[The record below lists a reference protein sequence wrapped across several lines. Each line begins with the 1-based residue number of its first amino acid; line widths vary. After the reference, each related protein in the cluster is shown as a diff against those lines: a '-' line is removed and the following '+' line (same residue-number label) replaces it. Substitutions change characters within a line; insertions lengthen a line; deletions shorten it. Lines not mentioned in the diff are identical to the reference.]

1 MSSWGIYA
9 VAAHAASERARR
21 HGDPRTIGAYDLV
34 EIAAALLDQHVV
46 PEVGTIEVREI
57 TNLFAAAFVRQG
69 RAVYAL
75 VPDLP
80 LTLPAEN
87 RSEGRPG
94 GKGGA
99 RK

>member
-69 RAVYAL
+69 RAVSDI
-75 VPDLP
+75 V
-80 LTLPAEN
+80 
-87 RSEGRPG
+87 RSEERRG
-94 GKGGA
+94 GKGSG
-99 RK
+99 RSCRSRCSPDH